1 MGLDAEQLKNIEGS
15 AADLRDLIIAIGKK
29 IDGTNGAG
37 FINEISGAFSTNFQ
51 DYILGFKIIL
61 SVWLT
66 AWIIYEGLQ
75 IAYGKNNKNVK
86 DFMWDSFM
94 KFVFIFVCLYPDA
107 FTNMLKN
114 ALDGIR
120 EYTLG
125 SGKSDNLYALLGDF
139 AYNVSKA
146 TNIMTTSSGFF
157 NLFSDKPNA
166 IVAYLSAI
174 ICYIGFFIGA
184 ISVMVTLAIN
194 SLSFYLLAAVI
205 PIMFFCLIFGF
216 LKNVFTQW
224 MTMMISNIF
233 TLIFVTLFCSSAF
246 NYILPKTQILVSDAE
261 ATNSFFIGGAFIFYG
276 ILLKIFI
283 TLATSMAQN
292 LTQVSMEGAARAGL
306 MQGAA
311 MTGAGVGLGAAAALK
326 YGKYVGGG
334 WINPATNTATAKIG
348 EFVGKM
354 GAKGF
359 HKFNQWRN
367 AK

>member
-1 MGLDAEQLKNIEGS
+1 MSLDAEQLKDIEGS
-15 AADLRDLIIAIGKK
+15 ASDFKELIVSIGNK
-29 IDGTNGAG
+29 IDGTNGTG

-75 IAYGKNNKNVK
+75 IAYGRNGKNIK

-94 KFVFIFVCLYPDA
+94 KFVFISVCLYPDA
-107 FTNMLKN
+107 FTNMLKS

-125 SGKSDNLYALLGDF
+125 SGKSDNLYTLLGDF

-157 NLFSDKPNA
+157 NIFSDKPNA

-184 ISVMVTLAIN
+184 ASVLITLAIN

-224 MTMMISNIF
+224 MTMMISNVF
-233 TLIFVTLFCSSAF
+233 TLIFITLFCSSAF

-261 ATNSFFIGGAFIFYG
+261 TTNSFFIGGAFIFYG
-276 ILLKIFI
+276 ILLKVFI
-283 TLATSMAQN
+283 ILATSMAQN

-306 MQGAA
+306 MQGTA
-311 MTGAGVGLGAAAALK
+311 MAGAGAGLGAAAALK
-326 YGKYVGGG
+326 YGRYVGGG
-334 WINPATNTATAKIG
+334 WVNPATNTATAKFG
-348 EFVGKM
+348 EFIGRA

-359 HKFNQWRN
+359 NKFNRWRN
-367 AK
+367 K

>member
-1 MGLDAEQLKNIEGS
+1 MALDAGQLQEIEKTAG
-15 AADLRDLIIAIGKK
+15 DFKRIIISIGEK
-29 IDGTNGAG
+29 IDGTNGTG
-37 FINEISGAFSTNFQ
+37 FVNEISGAFSTNFQ

-75 IAYGKNNKNVK
+75 IAYGRNNKNLK

-94 KFVFIFVCLYPDA
+94 KFVFISVCLYPDA
-107 FTNMLKN
+107 FTNLLKN

-120 EYTLG
+120 QYTLG
-125 SGKSDNLYALLGDF
+125 SGSSDNLYTLLGDF

-174 ICYIGFFIGA
+174 ICYVGFFIGA
-184 ISVMVTLAIN
+184 APVLITLAIN

-246 NYILPKTQILVSDAE
+246 NYILPLTVKLAAKADA
-261 ATNSFFIGGAFIFYG
+261 ANSFLIGGAFIFYG
-276 ILLKIFI
+276 ILLKVFI

-311 MTGAGVGLGAAAALK
+311 MAGAGVGLGAAAALK
-326 YGKYVGGG
+326 YGRYVGGG
-334 WINPATNTATAKIG
+334 WINPATNTATARIG
-348 EFVGKM
+348 EFVGRM

-367 AK
+367 TK